1 MERFS
6 YTRLRSTENLGR
18 SFALSRLLGLE
29 AESHGKDSGTRRY
42 LAALY
47 RFAPWRIVAL
57 P

>member
-29 AESHGKDSGTRRY
+29 AESHGKDSGTRRS

-47 RFAPWRIVAL
+47 RFAPWRIVLL